1 MKRGWPCVLC
11 MQLARN
17 RFSLGLPKNRVA
29 PFIRHGIQFCP
40 VHVRLWDQRSIFK
53 TYFAFSWQRA
63 SVPVTKA
70 HCQSQLQPRM
80 HNYLAAA
87 ATLSI
92 LALTSIFVFKSPVS
106 PQRQRCSLRGSC
118 PGLSFP
124 SLRPSPRA
132 PTPNLLIAT
141 HARNV
146 DVAASQG
153 CYHTIT
159 FAIPNAIVGGFGDR
173 LKGLVTAYSLALA
186 TKSGFRVEWRH
197 PYDLETFFHLPHAL
211 PSNASAVNWTARP
224 PAKVSHII
232 DRQPTFDG
240 DYMLP
245 NLLACNS
252 GADLRLHTNIR
263 LWQGVLARPEVQSTV
278 AHLGLVGLAETQ
290 QFRVMVNALFSRPRL
305 RLKDAVNQLQDALGP
320 AGTRY
325 AGVQIRTGGDGTLFQ
340 DPARHPIDSA
350 RCFAAKAAELVANGT
365 VKAVYLTSDLAD
377 ATVAFGQAWQ
387 QLFQGHPVPP
397 RIVQAPGAILHID
410 RSDTQQ
416 LGLDIDTAQAAWL
429 KSVADWWM
437 LRGAHA
443 HVVSQSGFGMTAAWA
458 SQAPYYFKLN
468 ETRGQCAF
476 DMMHVA

>member
-1 MKRGWPCVLC
+1 MPGAKPHCHPQMKP
-11 MQLARN
+11 
-17 RFSLGLPKNRVA
+17 
-29 PFIRHGIQFCP
+29 
-40 VHVRLWDQRSIFK
+40 RLN
-53 TYFAFSWQRA
+53 T
-63 SVPVTKA
+63 
-70 HCQSQLQPRM
+70 
-80 HNYLAAA
+80 YLATA

-92 LALTSIFVFKSPVS
+92 LGMTSILIFKSPAS
-106 PQRQRCSLRGSC
+106 SQPQPCMLHGSR

-124 SLRPSPRA
+124 SVRTSSRA
-132 PTPNLLIAT
+132 LTPNLLIAT

-173 LKGLVTAYSLALA
+173 LKGMVTAYSLALA
-186 TKSGFRVEWRH
+186 TRSGFRIEWKR
-197 PYDLETFFHLPHAL
+197 PYDLDFFFHLPHAL
-211 PSNASAVNWTARP
+211 PNNASAVNWTARP

-232 DRQPTFDG
+232 DRQPTFED

-245 NLLACNS
+245 GLLACNS
-252 GADLRLHTNIR
+252 CMDLRLHTNIQ
-263 LWQGVLARPEVQSTV
+263 LWQSALARPEVQSTV
-278 AHLGLVGLAETQ
+278 SHLGLAGLSETQ
-290 QFRVMVNALFSRPRL
+290 QFRAMVNALFSSPRL
-305 RLKDAVNQLQDALGP
+305 RLKDAVNQLHDALGP
-320 AGTRY
+320 AGTKY
-325 AGVQIRTGGDGTLFQ
+325 VGVQIRTGGDGTLFR
-340 DPARHPIDSA
+340 DPKRHPIDSA
-350 RCFAAKAAELVANGT
+350 RCFAAKAAELVSNGT

-416 LGLDIDTAQAAWL
+416 LGLDTDTAQAAWL

-458 SQAPYYFKLN
+458 SQAPYYFKFN
-468 ETRGQCAF
+468 GTRGQCAF
-476 DMMHVA
+476 DVMHVA